1 MQLARGKVQPAKQQY
16 GSACK
21 FHSKAPKTSLLIC
34 VQRTVH
40 HLPTGISAL
49 GPSDLALQS
58 TA

>member
-49 GPSDLALQS
+49 GP
-58 TA
+58 